1 MYEAINILI
10 FIVSLAFLIKGADII
25 TRYASRLAKL
35 WGVSE
40 LIIGITIVA
49 ISTSL
54 PELAVSLISVIG
66 AIGGIAVGTIIGSNI
81 ANIGLIV
88 GISALASPLLMTRK
102 FIKEGIVMLFFSIV
116 TAALLLDGMFW
127 YEGIILIIMLFGY
140 LYYLIKSA
148 KAGAPHKRIS
158 KAAEEKNHRLA
169 IKYLLF
175 CILGAVFIAIGA
187 EVLVY
192 STINIATWLGISEV
206 VIALIAIAI
215 GTSLP
220 EFATSVV
227 AAIKRMR
234 GISVGNIIGSNIF
247 NVSILGLVS
256 LFGPIPTEAIINN
269 INIPIMLAL
278 SFLLVLFM
286 RRGMKIDRTE
296 AIVLFGIYLVFL
308 VLQFAY

>member
-1 MYEAINILI
+1 MYNAINILI
-10 FIVSLAFLIKGADII
+10 FIVSLAILIKGADTI

-40 LIIGITIVA
+40 LVIGITIVA

-54 PELAVSLISVIG
+54 PELAVSLISVLG
-66 AIGGIAVGTIIGSNI
+66 ATGGIAVGTIIGSNI

-88 GISALASPLLMTRK
+88 GISALASPLLIKRR
-102 FIKEGIVMLFFSIV
+102 FIKEGVVMIFFSIV
-116 TAALLLDGMFW
+116 TVALLLDGMFW
-127 YEGIILIIMLFGY
+127 YEGIVLIIMLLGY
-140 LYYLIKSA
+140 LYYLVKSVRPES
-148 KAGAPHKRIS
+148 GHERES
-158 KAAEEKNHRLA
+158 KSEREKNHRLA
-169 IKYLLF
+169 IKCLLF
-175 CILGAVFIAIGA
+175 CAVGAVFIAIGA

-192 STINIATWLGISEV
+192 STVNMAQWLGISET

-227 AAIKRMR
+227 AALKRMR

-256 LFGPIPTEAIINN
+256 LFGPVPTEAIINN

-286 RRGMKIDRTE
+286 RKGMKIDRTE
-296 AIVLFGIYLVFL
+296 AVVLFGIYLLFL
-308 VLQFAY
+308 VLQFIY

>member
-1 MYEAINILI
+1 MYNAINILI
-10 FIVSLAFLIKGADII
+10 FVVSLGILIKGADMI
-25 TRYASRLAKL
+25 TNYASRLAKI

-40 LIIGITIVA
+40 LVIGITIVA

-66 AIGGIAVGTIIGSNI
+66 SIGGIAVGTIIGSNI

-88 GISALASPLLMTRK
+88 GISALASPLLVTRK
-102 FIKEGIVMLFFSIV
+102 FIREGIVMLFFCIV

-127 YEGIILIIMLFGY
+127 YEGTILILMLFGY
-140 LYYLIKSA
+140 LYYLVKSLDPMHRRRMT
-148 KAGAPHKRIS
+148 KAQ
-158 KAAEEKNHRLA
+158 EEKRHRDV
-169 IKYLLF
+169 IKCLLF
-175 CILGAVFIAIGA
+175 CAAGAVFIAIGA

-192 STINIATWLGISEV
+192 STTNIATWLGISEV

-227 AAIKRMR
+227 AALKKMR

-256 LFGPIPTEAIINN
+256 LFGPVPTSAPMNA
-269 INIPIMLAL
+269 INIPIMLSL
-278 SFLLVLFM
+278 GLLLILFM
-286 RRGMKIDRTE
+286 RKGMKIDRTE
-296 AIVLFGIYLVFL
+296 AVVLFGIYLVFL
-308 VLQFAY
+308 VLQFSY

>member
-1 MYEAINILI
+1 MYEAMNILI
-10 FIVSLAFLIKGADII
+10 FIVSLGILIKGADII
-25 TRYASRLAKL
+25 TNYASRLAKL
-35 WGVSE
+35 WGISE
-40 LIIGITIVA
+40 LVIGITIVA

-54 PELAVSLISVIG
+54 PELAVSLISVLG
-66 AIGGIAVGTIIGSNI
+66 SLGGIAVGTIIGSNI

-88 GISALASPLLMTRK
+88 GISALASPLLVTRK
-102 FIKEGIVMLFFSIV
+102 FIREGIVMLFFSIV

-140 LYYLIKSA
+140 LYYLVKSA
-148 KAGAPHKRIS
+148 TSGASHKRTS
-158 KAAEEKNHRLA
+158 RAAEEKKHRA
-169 IKYLLF
+169 VIKCLLF
-175 CILGAVFIAIGA
+175 CALGAAFIAIGA

-206 VIALIAIAI
+206 VIALVAIAI

-227 AAIKRMR
+227 AALKKMR

-247 NVSILGLVS
+247 NVSILGLVA

-269 INIPIMLAL
+269 INIPIMLVL
-278 SFLLVLFM
+278 SFLLILFM
-286 RRGMKIDRTE
+286 RKGMKIDRTE
-296 AIVLFGIYLVFL
+296 AIVLFGIYVVFL
-308 VLQFAY
+308 ILQFAY

>member
-1 MYEAINILI
+1 MFEAINILI
-10 FIVSLAFLIKGADII
+10 FVVSLGILIKGADII
-25 TRYASRLAKL
+25 TNYASRLAKL
-35 WGVSE
+35 WGISE
-40 LIIGITIVA
+40 LVIGITIVA

-54 PELAVSLISVIG
+54 PELAVSLISVVG
-66 AIGGIAVGTIIGSNI
+66 SMGGIAVGTIIGSNI

-88 GISALASPLLMTRK
+88 GISALASPLLVTRK

-116 TAALLLDGMFW
+116 TVALLLDGMFW
-127 YEGIILIIMLFGY
+127 YEGTILILMLFGY
-140 LYYLIKSA
+140 LYYLVKSA
-148 KAGAPHKRIS
+148 RVETRHRRERKSKR
-158 KAAEEKNHRLA
+158 EKDRRMA
-169 IKYLLF
+169 IKCLLF
-175 CILGAVFIAIGA
+175 CAVGAAFIAIGA

-192 STINIATWLGISEV
+192 STTNIAAWLGISEV

-247 NVSILGLVS
+247 NVSILGLVA
-256 LFGPIPTEAIINN
+256 LFGPVPTEAIINN

-278 SFLLVLFM
+278 SFLLILFM
-286 RRGMKIDRTE
+286 RKGMRIDRTE
-296 AIVLFGIYLVFL
+296 AVVLFGIYLVFL
-308 VLQFAY
+308 VLQFTF